1 MFTKVYLDPK
11 TVNGVWCALTRSMAA
26 VLYASVSA
34 SFIIE
39 QEGLPLME
47 PDGESWKW
55 NGDSPQ
61 RRLSDL
67 RHRTGL

>member
-1 MFTKVYLDPK
+1 MKVYLDPK
-11 TVNGVWCALTRSMAA
+11 AVNGVWYPLTRSTAT
-26 VLYASVSA
+26 LYASVSA
-34 SFIIE
+34 SFIVE

-47 PDGESWKW
+47 PDGGSWRW

-67 RHRTGL
+67 RNRTGL

>member
-1 MFTKVYLDPK
+1 MKVSLNLKVADSIRCP
-11 TVNGVWCALTRSMAA
+11 LTRSIA

-39 QEGLPLME
+39 QEGLPSME
-47 PDGESWKW
+47 SDGRSW
-55 NGDSPQ
+55 NGNSPQ

-67 RHRTGL
+67 RKRSSL

>member
-1 MFTKVYLDPK
+1 MFMKVYLDLK
-11 TVNGVWCALTRSMAA
+11 AVNGVWCPLTRPTA

-34 SFIIE
+34 SFTIE
-39 QEGLPLME
+39 QEGLPLIE
-47 PDGESWKW
+47 PGGESWKW

-67 RHRTGL
+67 RHRTSL

>member
-1 MFTKVYLDPK
+1 M
-11 TVNGVWCALTRSMAA
+11 ALTRPTA

-39 QEGLPLME
+39 QEGLPHLE
-47 PDGESWKW
+47 LDAGSWKW

-61 RRLSDL
+61 RRLSEL
-67 RHRTGL
+67 RQRAGLYGARHLVTTTL